1 MSWDPKEP
9 EKEWTGTLRF
19 NATEGN
25 VDHRNEFTPHTTRRR
40 RLPKRS
46 SVATKPAI
54 ETKPPCRC
62 YRSRRNIQSA
72 RRNLG
77 HEKIQEH
84 ARAHNASAV
93 VLFQIE
99 QV

>member
-40 RLPKRS
+40 KAAQAFLGCHEAGNRDEASLPG
-46 SVATKPAI
+46 ATALV
-54 ETKPPCRC
+54 ET
-62 YRSRRNIQSA
+62 SNQHGEI
-72 RRNLG
+72 
-77 HEKIQEH
+77 
-84 ARAHNASAV
+84 
-93 VLFQIE
+93 
-99 QV
+99 